1 LRERKTIKKKLEST
15 RVNMLNLR
23 SGSWDLDNSIQRKQK
38 KSNSNF
44 KPTQCWNIKLK
55 KKSIYKKIQKNQPK
69 SIRVNYQN
77 LQLWS
82 WDWDHYKKVK
92 QKQITK
98 PISWKIKLKNKKKRF
113 RKKNSNQQNKN

>member
-1 LRERKTIKKKLEST
+1 MREKKTIKKKLEST

-82 WDWDHYKKVK
+82 WDWDHYKKSK
-92 QKQITK
+92 TK
-98 PISWKIKLKNKKKRF
+98 TNYEAHFLKDKIEKKKI
-113 RKKNSNQQNKN
+113 